1 MKCNRSRAQT
11 KPPPDHTLN
20 HGIAIKFNKKKLSL
34 TKSKNGKEK
43 SNGLLALGS
52 ILSQRAINAYERHG
66 SPVLILTFNI
76 TLKNYIRD
84 KINDIHGRRDFSSLE
99 ISNYHQFY
107 HSQVNNTEEDIIELI
122 NRYGMQ
128 KLYSENI
135 FQNNDGTKY
144 QAILID
150 KIQGYQSEW
159 VKILRD
165 NFLGESGEMILFGD
179 ES

>member
-1 MKCNRSRAQT
+1 
-11 KPPPDHTLN
+11 
-20 HGIAIKFNKKKLSL
+20 
-34 TKSKNGKEK
+34 
-43 SNGLLALGS
+43 
-52 ILSQRAINAYERHG
+52 
-66 SPVLILTFNI
+66 
-76 TLKNYIRD
+76 
-84 KINDIHGRRDFSSLE
+84 
-99 ISNYHQFY
+99 
-107 HSQVNNTEEDIIELI
+107 
-122 NRYGMQ
+122 MQ
-128 KLYSENI
+128 KLYSEDI

>member
-1 MKCNRSRAQT
+1 M
-11 KPPPDHTLN
+11 
-20 HGIAIKFNKKKLSL
+20 
-34 TKSKNGKEK
+34 
-43 SNGLLALGS
+43 
-52 ILSQRAINAYERHG
+52 
-66 SPVLILTFNI
+66 
-76 TLKNYIRD
+76 KNYISD
-84 KINDIHGRRDFSSLE
+84 KISDIQGRRDFSSFE